1 MRYLLAL
8 LFAYSLFAGTYD
20 DTYTLKENNNT
31 SKTKLDRFMYQDF
44 KEIIRFDML
53 HFTHNKLSEGS
64 QSTYD
69 KIVETIKEYNQKD
82 EDFVV
87 KIIGHTNRA
96 TDDKNERNN
105 DSDTYADTI
114 IAWFEYSLDKNTTE
128 HLSRDYAK
136 DIQNSLFKDEI
147 KEELLVV
154 EYRAGKDMAYD
165 DTNTKGRDLSNRV
178 MVTMYVIPPSDI
190 DSDKDGVFDNDDKC
204 PGTPRGSIVDA
215 FGCPID
221 RDKDGVI
228 DYKDNC
234 PNTPL
239 GVRVDNNGCPFDSDG
254 DGVLDYKDLC
264 ADTPAGITIDTK
276 GCAISQDLLLTFKVR
291 SYKILPESYEKV
303 VKFANFLKAN
313 PGYNAQIIGHTDSV
327 GKAEVNMT
335 LSQNRAKSALD
346 ALVAE
351 GIDSARLTS
360 KGRGELDPIMTNR
373 TKEGR
378 SANRRIEVKL
388 AYKQQ

>member
-96 TDDKNERNN
+96 TDDKNEINN
-105 DSDTYADTI
+105 NSDTYADTI

-335 LSQNRAKSALD
+335 LSQNRAKSALN

-351 GIDSARLTS
+351 GIDSARLSS